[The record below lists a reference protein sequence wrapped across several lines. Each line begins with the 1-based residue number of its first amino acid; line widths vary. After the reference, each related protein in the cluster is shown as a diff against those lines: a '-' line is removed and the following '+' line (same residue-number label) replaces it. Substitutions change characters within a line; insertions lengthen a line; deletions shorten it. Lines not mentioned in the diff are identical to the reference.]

1 MRWFWIDRYTEFVS
15 GEHATAFKNVSL
27 AEDHLHD
34 HFPGAPVMPNS
45 LILEGM
51 AQAAGLLVA
60 QRNDFQLEVVLAK
73 VAKVEFHFLARPG
86 DTLVYRAKIEDL
98 KEGGAFTSVTSHIEN
113 RPQAEAEI
121 FFAHLDRRAGGQA
134 MFEPETIIRWLRAV
148 RMFEVGRDAAG
159 NPLQPPKLPPV
170 LSPALSSN
178 GAAVAAHEETTS

>member
-15 GEHATAFKNVSL
+15 GEHATAIKNVSL

-45 LILEGM
+45 LVLEGM

-60 QRNDFQLEVVLAK
+60 QKNDFRLEVVLAK

-86 DTLVYRAKIEDL
+86 DTLVYRAKIEDA
-98 KEGGAFTSVTSHIEN
+98 KEGGAFTTVTSHVEE
-113 RPQAEAEI
+113 RLQAEAEI
-121 FFAHLDRRAGGQA
+121 FFAHLERREGDKP
-134 MFEPETIIRWLRAV
+134 MFEPETIINWLRAV

-159 NPLQPPKLPPV
+159 NPLRIPDLAAAAGMATV
-170 LSPALSSN
+170 AGSN
-178 GAAVAAHEETTS
+178 GQP

>member
-15 GEHATAFKNVSL
+15 GQHATAIKNVSL

-51 AQAAGLLVA
+51 AQTAGLLVA
-60 QRNDFQLEVVLAK
+60 QQNDFQLEVVLAK

-86 DTLVYRAKIEDL
+86 DTLVYRAKIEDM

-113 RPQAEAEI
+113 RLQAEAEI
-121 FFAHLDRRAGGQA
+121 FFAHLDRREGGQR
-134 MFEPETIIRWLRAV
+134 MFEPETIIGWLRAV

-159 NPLQPPKLPPV
+159 NPLSIPQLAMSGQPV
-170 LSPALSSN
+170 VSSN
-178 GAAVAAHEETTS
+178 GRE